1 MSVGGWLTALRIGA
15 TLLFQARIAILLQ
28 LLIVQF
34 RPDIADRESR
44 VKSVSPLNLRNEYDF
59 VVAGA
64 GSAGSVI
71 ANRLSENGN
80 WTVLLV
86 EVGLDEPEISDVPL
100 ASAISEF
107 TPHNSQIKTEPS
119 KNYCQAMN
127 KQQCNWPHGR
137 VLGGSSV
144 LNSMLYIRGNK
155 RDYDSWESLGNPG
168 WDYDSVLPYFKKSED
183 MRIEE
188 YKNSPYHHTGG
199 YLTVEYFKYQTPVIK
214 YLVKATTELGYDIV
228 DANGATQTGVTNS
241 HGTLRDGL
249 RCSTAKAFLRPAS
262 KRKNLDVSIL
272 STVEK
277 ILISE
282 DNDTKRAYGVQFRI
296 DGISYKAV
304 AKREVILSAGALQSP
319 QLLMLSG
326 VGPKDHLDAVGVKTV
341 HHAPGVGENLQDH
354 VAMGGMTYLVN
365 PPANYTGKDPFTFNL
380 FESITEKD
388 VEEFAVERKGKLYA
402 LPTSE
407 AMAFINTKYAN
418 KSDDHPDIQLFL
430 SSISHESDGG
440 IFVSRASHVNNDFY
454 AEMYENI
461 IYEPSYGSIP
471 LLLRPRS
478 RGYVKLRSSDV
489 DELPMVVPNYFHDPH
504 DLNVLIEG
512 ANFIYNLTQTPTLK
526 SLNAR
531 ANPNRIPECSSFK
544 FPSDDYWK
552 CHARFYTSTIYHPC
566 GTCKMGPATDK
577 MAVVDHR
584 LKVHGIKGLRVV
596 DASIMPT
603 ITSGNT
609 NAPVIMI
616 AEKAADMIKEEWK
629 S

>member
-1 MSVGGWLTALRIGA
+1 MSLAGWVSAIRIGA
-15 TLLFQARIAILLQ
+15 TVLFEARIFILLQ
-28 LLIVQF
+28 LLIVLF
-34 RPDIADRESR
+34 RPDIADRENR
-44 VKSVSPLNLRNEYDF
+44 VKPVSPLNLRNEYDF
-59 VVAGA
+59 VVVGA

-86 EVGLDEPEISDVPL
+86 EVGLDEPEITDVPL
-100 ASAISEF
+100 AFAIPEF
-107 TPHNSQIKTEPS
+107 TPYNWQFKTEPS

-127 KQQCNWPHGR
+127 KQQCNWPRGR

-144 LNSMLYIRGNK
+144 LNAMLYVRGNK
-155 RDYDSWESLGNPG
+155 RDYDNWEKQGNPG

-188 YKNSPYHHTGG
+188 YKHSPYHHTGG
-199 YLTVEYFKYQTPVIK
+199 YLTVEHFRYQTPVIK
-214 YLVKATTELGYDIV
+214 YLVKATTELGYELLDV
-228 DANGATQTGVTNS
+228 NGPTQTGVTNS
-241 HGTLRDGL
+241 QGTLRDGL
-249 RCSTAKAFLRPAS
+249 RCSTAKAFLRSAS

-282 DNDTKRAYGVQFRI
+282 DDDSKRAYGVEFRV
-296 DGISYKAV
+296 GLISHTV
-304 AKREVILSAGALQSP
+304 TAKREVILSAGAIQSP

-326 VGPKDHLDAVGVKTV
+326 IGPKDHLDGIGVKTV
-341 HHAPGVGENLQDH
+341 HDAPGVGENLQDH
-354 VAMGGMTYLVN
+354 VSIGGLLYLMD

-380 FESITEKD
+380 FKSVTEKD
-388 VEEFAVERKGKLYA
+388 VTDFALEGRGTLYA
-402 LPTSE
+402 LPICE

-418 KSDDHPDIQLFL
+418 KTDDYPDIQLFL
-430 SSISHESDGG
+430 TSVTDANDGG
-440 IFVSRASHVNNDFY
+440 VFLSQIGNVKDDFY
-454 AEMYENI
+454 AEMFENI
-461 IYEPSYGSIP
+461 IYKPSYSAVP

-478 RGYVKLRSSDV
+478 RGYVKLRSSNV
-489 DELPMVVPNYFHDPH
+489 YEHPIIVPNYFQDPH

-512 ANFIYNLTQTPTLK
+512 ANFIYNLSQTPSLK

-552 CHARFYTSTIYHPC
+552 CQARFYTSTIYHPC

-596 DASIMPT
+596 DASIIPN

-616 AEKAADMIKEEWK
+616 AEKAADMIKEDWK
-629 S
+629 

>member
-1 MSVGGWLTALRIGA
+1 MSVGGWLTVLRIGA
-15 TLLFQARIAILLQ
+15 TLLFEARLIILLQ
-28 LLIVQF
+28 LLIVLF
-34 RPDIADRESR
+34 RPDIADRENR
-44 VKSVSPLNLRNEYDF
+44 VKPVSPLNLQNEYDF
-59 VVAGA
+59 VVVGA

-86 EVGLDEPEISDVPL
+86 EAGPDEPELSDVP
-100 ASAISEF
+100 AICPLLQLSPLDWQF
-107 TPHNSQIKTEPS
+107 KTES
-119 KNYCQAMN
+119 SNNYCQAMD
-127 KQQCNWPHGR
+127 KQQCNWPRGR

-144 LNSMLYIRGNK
+144 LNAMLYIRGNK
-155 RDYDSWESLGNPG
+155 RDYDNWEKEGNPG

-188 YKNSPYHHTGG
+188 YQNSPYHHTGG
-199 YLTVEYFKYQTPVIK
+199 YLTVEHFRYQTPMTK
-214 YLVKATTELGYDIV
+214 YLVKATTELGYDV
-228 DANGATQTGVTNS
+228 LDVNGPTQTGVTIS
-241 HGTLRDGL
+241 QATLRDGL
-249 RCSTAKAFLRPAS
+249 RCSTAKAFLRSAS

-282 DNDTKRAYGVQFRI
+282 DDDSKTAYGVQFRV
-296 DGISYKAV
+296 GLISHTV
-304 AKREVILSAGALQSP
+304 TAKREVILSAGVIQSP

-326 VGPKDHLDAVGVKTV
+326 IGPKDHLDAVGVKTV
-341 HHAPGVGENLQDH
+341 LDSPGVGENLQDH
-354 VAMGGMTYLVN
+354 VAMGGMTYLID

-380 FESITEKD
+380 FESVTEKVVTD
-388 VEEFAVERKGKLYA
+388 FALEHRGGLYTV
-402 LPTSE
+402 PNCE
-407 AMAFINTKYAN
+407 AMAFINSKYAN
-418 KSDDHPDIQLFL
+418 KTDDHPDIQLFL
-430 SSISHESDGG
+430 ASLTDANDGG
-440 IFVSRASHVNNDFY
+440 VFASRIAGVKGDFY

-461 IYEPSYGSIP
+461 IYKPSYSVIP

-478 RGYVKLRSSDV
+478 RGYVKLRSSNV
-489 DELPMVVPNYFHDPH
+489 NEHPIIVPNYFQDPH

-512 ANFIYNLTQTPTLK
+512 ANFIYNLSQTSSLK
-526 SLNAR
+526 SLNAK
-531 ANPNRIPECSSFK
+531 ANPNRIPECSSFE

-552 CHARFYTSTIYHPC
+552 CHARFYTMTIYHPC

-577 MAVVDHR
+577 MAVVDQR

-596 DASIMPT
+596 DASIIPN

-616 AEKAADMIKEEWK
+616 AEKAADMIKEDWK
-629 S
+629 